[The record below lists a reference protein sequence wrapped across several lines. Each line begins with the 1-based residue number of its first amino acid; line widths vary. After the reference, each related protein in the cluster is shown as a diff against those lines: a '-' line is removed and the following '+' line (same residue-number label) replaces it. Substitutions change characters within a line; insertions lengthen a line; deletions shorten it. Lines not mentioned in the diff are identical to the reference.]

1 MRVFNIE
8 RPNLDEMKLIAQ
20 NIYKEIVGNS
30 PLLKSK
36 LSEDILNKL
45 VSLPPRD
52 IKKQISN
59 AVFNQLAENQTYD
72 QDLSLDI
79 EKISKNWGF

>member
-1 MRVFNIE
+1 MSEHV
-8 RPNLDEMKLIAQ
+8 LD
-20 NIYKEIVGNS
+20 
-30 PLLKSK
+30 
-36 LSEDILNKL
+36 KL

-59 AVFNQLAENQTYD
+59 AVFNQLAENQDYD
-72 QDLSLDI
+72 QDLSLDV